1 MAWVSGTLLTGM
13 EVETVAQKS
22 GRPVALAARTA
33 CEAFQATA
41 AACPDRTAIRTRGD
55 EFSCTWSEYAE
66 RVEAVAGGLASL
78 GVERGDTVAL
88 MLTNRPEFHFADS
101 AVMHLG
107 ATPFSIYNTYTV
119 EQIEHLLG
127 DAGSRVVITEQA
139 YVDKI
144 LSARAGLDSIEHVVL
159 VDGNPVEGTTAFADL
174 DEPGPEGFDFEGSW
188 KAVEPDDVLTLIY
201 TSGTTGPPKGVQ
213 ITHANI
219 CETVRSYD
227 ELIEFPDGGR
237 IVSYL
242 PMAHVAERNVSH
254 YLPML
259 LGFTVTCCPDAR
271 EVMAYLPEVRPTW
284 FFAVPRIWEKLK
296 AGLEQMLASAPAE
309 QRAGMQQAMD
319 AALEKVRLEQRD
331 ADVPTELS
339 ARVEAS
345 DAEVFSNLRA
355 HLGLDAVEACNV
367 GAAPTPPEVIEF
379 FHALGIPL
387 AELWGMSETTGAGT
401 CNPPERIKI
410 GTVGPPAP
418 GVEIKLAD
426 DGEVMIRG
434 PVVMKGYRN
443 LPEKTAE
450 TMSDDGFLM
459 TGDIGEFD
467 EDGYLR
473 IVDRKK
479 ELIITAA
486 GKNLSPANIEARLKQ
501 IPLVSQA
508 IAIGD
513 RRKYIS
519 ALMTLDAE
527 AVRRWAKENG
537 LDGDLASLAGS
548 DELIAE
554 IQRGLDQ
561 ANDDLARVE
570 QVKRFGVLPAD
581 WEPGGDELTP
591 TMKLKRK
598 PILQKYAAE
607 VEALYDA

>member
-1 MAWVSGTLLTGM
+1 MG
-13 EVETVAQKS
+13 VETVARNTE
-22 GRPVALAARTA
+22 RPAGLDGRTA

-41 AACPDRTAIRTRGD
+41 AAHPDRPAIRTRGD
-55 EFSCTWSEYAE
+55 EFTCSWGEYAA
-66 RVEAVAGGLASL
+66 RVQTIAAGLAAGGVS
-78 GVERGDTVAL
+78 RGDTVAL
-88 MLTNRPEFHFADS
+88 MLANRPEFHFADS
-101 AVMHLG
+101 AAMHLG
-107 ATPFSIYNTYTV
+107 ATPFSVYNTYTE
-119 EQIEHLLG
+119 EQLAHLLQ
-127 DAGSRVVITEQA
+127 DAASRVVITEQA
-139 YVDKI
+139 HVDKI
-144 LSARAGLDSIEHVVL
+144 LAVRDAVESVQQVVV
-159 VDGNPVEGTTAFADL
+159 VDGEPPPGTISL
-174 DEPGPEGFDFEGSW
+174 DELAAACAADFEFEATW
-188 KAVEPDDVLTLIY
+188 RAVQPDDVLTLIY

-227 ELIEFPDGGR
+227 ELIQFPDGGR

-259 LGFTVTCCPDAR
+259 CGFTATCCPDPR

-296 AGLEQMLASAPAE
+296 AGLEQMLAAGPE
-309 QRAGMQQAMD
+309 QQRAGTQAALG
-319 AALEKVRLEQRD
+319 AALEKVRLEQSGEP
-331 ADVPTELS
+331 VPDELA
-339 ARVEAS
+339 ARVAKA
-345 DAEVFSNLRA
+345 DDQIFSKLRE
-355 HLGLDAVEACNV
+355 HLGLDQVEACNV

-387 AELWGMSETTGAGT
+387 SELWGMSETTGAGT

-410 GTVGPPAP
+410 GTIGPPAP
-418 GVEIKLAD
+418 GVEIKLAS
-426 DGEVMIRG
+426 DGEIMIKG

-450 TMSDDGFLM
+450 TFTEDGFLL
-459 TGDIGEFD
+459 TGDIGELD

-479 ELIITAA
+479 ELIITAQ

-508 IAIGD
+508 VAIGD

-519 ALMTLDAE
+519 ALLTLEPE
-527 AVRRWAKENG
+527 AARSWAQEHRVE
-537 LDGDLASLAGS
+537 GDLAAVSESEELA
-548 DELIAE
+548 AE
-554 IQRGLDQ
+554 VQRGLDV
-561 ANDDLARVE
+561 ANQDLARVE
-570 QVKRFGVLPAD
+570 QVKRFAILPAD

-598 PILQKYAAE
+598 PIAHKYAQE
-607 VEALYDA
+607 IESLYDG

>member
-1 MAWVSGTLLTGM
+1 MGL
-13 EVETVAQKS
+13 ETVARS
-22 GRPVALAARTA
+22 TERPAGLDGRTA

-41 AACPDRTAIRTRGD
+41 AAHPDRPAIRTRGD
-55 EFSCTWSEYAE
+55 EFTCTWGEYAA
-66 RVEAVAGGLASL
+66 RVEAIASGLAAR
-78 GVERGDTVAL
+78 GVRPGDSVAL
-88 MLTNRPEFHFADS
+88 MLLNRPEFHFADA

-107 ATPFSIYNTYTV
+107 ATPFSIYNTYTE
-119 EQIEHLLG
+119 EQVAHLVR
-127 DAGSRVVITEQA
+127 DSASRVVITEQA
-139 YVDKI
+139 HADKI
-144 LSARAGLDSIEHVVL
+144 LAVREGVESLEDVVL
-159 VDGNPVEGTTAFADL
+159 VDGDPPAGTISL
-174 DEPGPEGFDFEGSW
+174 DQLAESGSSDFDFEAAW
-188 KAVEPDDVLTLIY
+188 RAVEPDDVLTLIY

-227 ELIEFPDGGR
+227 ELIQFPDGGR

-259 LGFTVTCCPDAR
+259 CGFTITCCPDAR
-271 EVMAYLPEVRPTW
+271 EVMEYMPEVRPTW

-296 AGLEQMLASAPAE
+296 SGLEQTLAAAPEKERSATRKALE
-309 QRAGMQQAMD
+309 V
-319 AALEKVRLEQRD
+319 ALEKVRLEQRGEPVPEELTAAVAK
-331 ADVPTELS
+331 ADEQL
-339 ARVEAS
+339 
-345 DAEVFSNLRA
+345 FSKLRRG
-355 HLGLDAVEACNV
+355 LGLDQVEACNV

-379 FHALGIPL
+379 FHALGVPL
-387 AELWGMSETTGAGT
+387 SELWGMSETTGAGT

-410 GTVGPPAP
+410 GTIGPPAP

-426 DGEVMIRG
+426 DGEIMIKG

-450 TMSDDGFLM
+450 TFTDDGFLL
-459 TGDIGEFD
+459 TGDIGQFD
-467 EDGYLR
+467 DDGYLR

-479 ELIITAA
+479 ELIITAQ

-508 IAIGD
+508 VAIGD

-519 ALMTLDAE
+519 ALLTLDAE
-527 AVRRWAKENG
+527 AAKAWAAEH
-537 LDGDLASLAGS
+537 DIDADLAALAENE
-548 DELIAE
+548 ELVAE
-554 IQRGLDQ
+554 VQRGLDI
-561 ANDDLARVE
+561 ANQDLARVE
-570 QVKRFGVLPAD
+570 QVKRFAILPAD

-598 PILQKYAAE
+598 PIAEKYAGQI
-607 VEALYDA
+607 EALYDG

>member
-1 MAWVSGTLLTGM
+1 MG
-13 EVETVAQKS
+13 VETAARS
-22 GRPVALAARTA
+22 TARPVGLDGRTA

-41 AACPDRTAIRTRGD
+41 AAHPDRPAIRTRGG
-55 EFSCTWSEYAE
+55 EFTCTWGEYAE
-66 RVEAVAGGLASL
+66 RVASIAAGLAAA
-78 GVERGDTVAL
+78 GVGHGDTVAL
-88 MLTNRPEFHFADS
+88 MLSNRPEFHFAD
-101 AVMHLG
+101 AGVMHLG
-107 ATPFSIYNTYTV
+107 ATPFSIYNTYTE
-119 EQIEHLLG
+119 EQIAHLLG
-127 DAGSRVVITEQA
+127 DAGSRIVITEQA
-139 YVDKI
+139 YLPKV
-144 LSARAGLDSIEHVVL
+144 LAASEAAGVVERVVV
-159 VDGNPVEGTTAFADL
+159 VDGEPPAGTSSL
-174 DEPGPEGFDFEGSW
+174 DELAAGGDRDFDFETAW
-188 KAVEPDDVLTLIY
+188 RAVEPDDVLTLIY

-227 ELIEFPDGGR
+227 ELIQFPDGGR

-259 LGFTVTCCPDAR
+259 CGFTVTCCPDPR

-296 AGLEQMLASAPAE
+296 AGLEHSLAAAPPD
-309 QRAGMQQAMD
+309 QRAATESALA
-319 AALEKVRLEQRD
+319 AALQKVRLEQAREPVPEALAAQVAE
-331 ADVPTELS
+331 ADERL
-339 ARVEAS
+339 
-345 DAEVFSNLRA
+345 FCKLRG
-355 HLGLDAVEACNV
+355 HLGLDEVEACNV

-387 AELWGMSETTGAGT
+387 SELWGMSETTGAGT

-410 GTVGPPAP
+410 GTIGPPAP
-418 GVEIKLAD
+418 GVEIRLAE
-426 DGEVMIRG
+426 DGEIMIKG

-450 TMSDDGFLM
+450 TFTEDGFLL
-459 TGDIGEFD
+459 TGDIGELD

-508 IAIGD
+508 VAIGD

-519 ALMTLDAE
+519 ALLTLDPE
-527 AVRRWAKENG
+527 AAKRWAEEHG
-537 LDGDLASLAGS
+537 VEGDLASIAAN

-554 IQRGLDQ
+554 VQRGMDA
-561 ANDDLARVE
+561 ANEDLARVE
-570 QVKRFGVLPAD
+570 QVKRFVVLPAD

-598 PILQKYAAE
+598 PIAEKYAAE
-607 VEALYDA
+607 IEALYDG

>member
-1 MAWVSGTLLTGM
+1 MVLFSGTLLIGM
-13 EVETVAQKS
+13 EVETVGQKS
-22 GRPVALAARTA
+22 GRPAALAAGTA

-41 AACPDRTAIRTRGD
+41 AACPERTAIRTRGD
-55 EFSCTWSEYAE
+55 EFSCTWAEYAE
-66 RVEAVAGGLASL
+66 RVEALAAGLA
-78 GVERGDTVAL
+78 GVGVQRGDTVAL
-88 MLTNRPEFHFADS
+88 MLANRPEFHFADT

-119 EQIEHLLG
+119 EQIEHLLD
-127 DAGSRVVITEQA
+127 DAGSRVVITEHA
-139 YVDKI
+139 YLDKV
-144 LSARAGLDSIEHVVL
+144 LSARERLDSIERVVV
-159 VDGNPVEGTTAFADL
+159 VDGDPVPDTISLAALAEAG
-174 DEPGPEGFDFEGSW
+174 EEGFDFEASW
-188 KAVEPDDVLTLIY
+188 TAVEPDDVLTLIY

-227 ELIEFPDGGR
+227 DLIVFPDGGR

-259 LGFTVTCCPDAR
+259 LGFTITCCPDPR

-296 AGLEQMLASAPAE
+296 AGLEQMLAGAPAE
-309 QRAGMQQAMD
+309 QRAGMEQAIA
-319 AALEKVRLEQRD
+319 AALEKVRLEQRG
-331 ADVPTELS
+331 ADVPPELT
-339 ARVEAS
+339 ARVEAA
-345 DAEVFSNLRA
+345 DAEVFSGLRS
-355 HLGLDAVEACNV
+355 HLGLDQVEACNV

-443 LPEKTAE
+443 LPSKTAE
-450 TMSDDGFLM
+450 TMGDDGFLL

-519 ALMTLDAE
+519 ALLTLDAE
-527 AVRRWAKENG
+527 AAERWASEQ
-537 LDGDLASLAGS
+537 DVESDLASLAES
-548 DELIAE
+548 EELIAAV
-554 IQRGLDQ
+554 QRGLDE

-570 QVKRFGVLPAD
+570 QVKRFALLPVD

-598 PILQKYAAE
+598 PILEKYSAD

>member
-1 MAWVSGTLLTGM
+1 MQ
-13 EVETVAQKS
+13 VETV
-22 GRPVALAARTA
+22 GRTTERPAALDARTA

-41 AACPDRTAIRTRGD
+41 AAHPDRTAIRTRHD
-55 EFSCTWSEYAE
+55 EFSCTWGEYAE
-66 RVEAVAGGLASL
+66 RVSDLAAGLASM
-78 GVERGDTVAL
+78 GVSRGDTVAL
-88 MLTNRPEFHFADS
+88 MLTNRPEFHLADA

-107 ATPFSIYNTYTV
+107 GAPFSIYNTYTK
-119 EQIEHLLG
+119 EQIEHLLS
-127 DAGSRVVITEQA
+127 DAGSRVVITEQGHLET
-139 YVDKI
+139 I
-144 LSARAGLDSIEHVVL
+144 RAVAEALDSVEHVVV
-159 VDGNPVEGTTAFADL
+159 VDSEARGDAISLDDL
-174 DEPGPEGFDFEGSW
+174 AARGDPEFDFEAAW
-188 KAVEPDDVLTLIY
+188 RAVEPDDVLTLIY

-227 ELIEFPDGGR
+227 DLIEFPDGGR

-259 LGFTVTCCPDAR
+259 CGFTITCCPDAR
-271 EVMAYLPEVRPTW
+271 EVISYLPEVKPTW

-309 QRAGMQQAMD
+309 QRE
-319 AALEKVRLEQRD
+319 AAEKALSAAVEKVRLEQR
-331 ADVPTELS
+331 AEPVPAAL
-339 ARVEAS
+339 AAGVEAA
-345 DAEVFSNLRA
+345 DREMFSGLRS
-355 HLGLDAVEACNV
+355 HLGLDELQACNV

-401 CNPPERIKI
+401 CNPPDRIKI

-418 GVEIKLAD
+418 NVEIKLAE
-426 DGEVMIRG
+426 DGEVMIKG

-443 LPEKTAE
+443 LPKKTAE
-450 TMSDDGFLM
+450 TFTDDGFLL

-501 IPLVSQA
+501 IPMVSQA

-519 ALMTLDAE
+519 ALLTLDVE
-527 AVRRWAKENG
+527 AAGLWARERD
-537 LDGDLASLAGS
+537 LDADSAALAGNE
-548 DELIAE
+548 ELVAE
-554 IQRGLDQ
+554 IQRGVDR
-561 ANDDLARVE
+561 ANEELARVE
-570 QVKRFGVLPAD
+570 QVKRFAILPSD

-598 PILQKYAAE
+598 PILEKYATE
-607 VEALYDA
+607 VEALYDG

>member
-1 MAWVSGTLLTGM
+1 M
-13 EVETVAQKS
+13 EVETA
-22 GRPVALAARTA
+22 GRKTEAPAALGARTA
-33 CEAFQATA
+33 CEAFQTTA
-41 AACPDRTAIRTRGD
+41 DAHPDRAAIRTRDD
-55 EFSCTWSEYAE
+55 EFSCSWGVYAE
-66 RVEAVAGGLASL
+66 RVQQIAAGLAGL
-78 GVERGDTVAL
+78 GVEVGDTVAL

-101 AVMHLG
+101 AAMHLG
-107 ATPFSIYNTYTV
+107 ATPFSIYNTYTA
-119 EQIEHLLG
+119 EQIEHLLS
-127 DAGSRVVITEQA
+127 DAGSRIVITEQA
-139 YVDKI
+139 HLGQV
-144 LSARAGLDSIEHVVL
+144 LAASAGLDSLEAVVV
-159 VDGNPVEGTTAFADL
+159 VDGDPPAGTMSL
-174 DEPGPEGFDFEGSW
+174 DELTERADASFDFEAAW
-188 KAVEPDDVLTLIY
+188 RAVEPDDVLTLIY

-227 ELIEFPDGGR
+227 ALIQFPDGGR

-259 LGFTVTCCPDAR
+259 CGFTVTCCPDPR
-271 EVMAYLPEVRPTW
+271 EAIAFLPEVRPTW

-296 AGLEQMLASAPAE
+296 AGLEQMLAAAPAE
-309 QRAGMQQAMD
+309 QRSAMEGAL
-319 AALEKVRLEQRD
+319 AAATEKVRLEQSG
-331 ADVPTELS
+331 ADVPAEL
-339 ARVEAS
+339 
-345 DAEVFSNLRA
+345 DAQVQKADEEVFSKLRE
-355 HLGLDAVEACNV
+355 HLGLDQVEACNV
-367 GAAPTPPEVIEF
+367 GAAPTPSEVIEF

-401 CNPPERIKI
+401 CNPPDRIKI

-418 GVEIKLAD
+418 GVEIKLAS

-450 TMSDDGFLM
+450 TLTSDGFLL

-467 EDGYLR
+467 DDGYLR

-519 ALMTLDAE
+519 ALLTLDAE
-527 AVRRWAKENG
+527 AAQRWADQHG
-537 LDGDLASLAGS
+537 ADGDAASLAANE
-548 DELIAE
+548 ELVAE
-554 IQRGLDQ
+554 LQRGVDQ
-561 ANDDLARVE
+561 ANEDLARVE
-570 QVKRFGVLPAD
+570 QVKRFAVLPAD

-598 PILQKYAAE
+598 PILEKYATE
-607 VEALYDA
+607 VEGLYDG

>member
-1 MAWVSGTLLTGM
+1 MGVQA
-13 EVETVAQKS
+13 VARNTE
-22 GRPVALAARTA
+22 RPAGLDGHTA
-33 CEAFQATA
+33 CEAFQATVA
-41 AACPDRTAIRTRGD
+41 AHPDRPAIRTRGD
-55 EFSCTWSEYAE
+55 EFTCTWGEYAA
-66 RVEAVAGGLASL
+66 RVEAIAGGLAAG
-78 GVERGDTVAL
+78 GVGRGDTVAL
-88 MLTNRPEFHFADS
+88 MLVNRPEFHFADS

-107 ATPFSIYNTYTV
+107 ATPFSIYNTYTE
-119 EQIEHLLG
+119 EQIAHLLQDSG
-127 DAGSRVVITEQA
+127 ARVVITEQA
-139 YVDKI
+139 HADKI
-144 LSARAGLDSIEHVVL
+144 LAVRDAVESIEQVVVVDGEPPPGTIGLDEL
-159 VDGNPVEGTTAFADL
+159 AADAAA
-174 DEPGPEGFDFEGSW
+174 DFDFDAAW
-188 KAVEPDDVLTLIY
+188 HAVEPDDVLTLIY

-227 ELIEFPDGGR
+227 ELIQFPDGGR

-259 LGFTVTCCPDAR
+259 CGFTITCCPDAR

-296 AGLEQMLASAPAE
+296 GGLEQMLAAAPAE
-309 QRAGMQQAMD
+309 QRAATQ
-319 AALEKVRLEQRD
+319 AALADALDKVGLEQS
-331 ADVPTELS
+331 AQPVPDDLA
-339 ARVEAS
+339 ARVAKADEAIF
-345 DAEVFSNLRA
+345 ATLRE
-355 HLGLDAVEACNV
+355 HLGLDRVEACNV

-387 AELWGMSETTGAGT
+387 SELWGMSETTGAGT

-410 GTVGPPAP
+410 GTIGPPAP
-418 GVEIKLAD
+418 GVEIKLAE
-426 DGEVMIRG
+426 DGEIMVKG

-450 TMSDDGFLM
+450 TFTEDGFLL
-459 TGDIGEFD
+459 TGDIGKFD

-479 ELIITAA
+479 ELIITAQ

-508 IAIGD
+508 VAIGD
-513 RRKYIS
+513 RRKYIG
-519 ALMTLDAE
+519 ALLTLDPE
-527 AVRRWAKENG
+527 AAKSWAKQNG
-537 LDGDLASLAGS
+537 VEGDLAA
-548 DELIAE
+548 IAE
-554 IQRGLDQ
+554 SDDLVAEVERGLEV
-561 ANDDLARVE
+561 ANQDLARVE
-570 QVKRFGVLPAD
+570 QVKRFAVLAAD

-598 PILQKYAAE
+598 PIAEKYADE
-607 VEALYDA
+607 IESLYDG

>member
-1 MAWVSGTLLTGM
+1 MQ
-13 EVETVAQKS
+13 VETLGRTT
-22 GRPVALAARTA
+22 GRPAALDARTA

-41 AACPDRTAIRTRGD
+41 AAYPERTAIRTRHD
-55 EFSCTWSEYAE
+55 EFSCTWGEYAE
-66 RVEAVAGGLASL
+66 RVSELAAGLASM
-78 GVERGDTVAL
+78 GVGRGDTVAL
-88 MLTNRPEFHFADS
+88 MLSNRPEFHLAD
-101 AVMHLG
+101 AAIMHLG
-107 ATPFSIYNTYTV
+107 AAPFSIYNTYTK
-119 EQIEHLLG
+119 EQIEHLLS
-127 DAGSRVVITEQA
+127 DAGSRVVITEQGHL
-139 YVDKI
+139 DTI
-144 LSARAGLDSIEHVVL
+144 LAVADELDSVQDVVV
-159 VDGNPVEGTTAFADL
+159 VDGEPRGNTISLDDLAARGDPAFDL
-174 DEPGPEGFDFEGSW
+174 EAAW
-188 KAVEPDDVLTLIY
+188 RAVEPDDVLTLIY

-227 ELIEFPDGGR
+227 GLIEFPDGGR

-259 LGFTVTCCPDAR
+259 CGFTITCCPDPR
-271 EVMAYLPEVRPTW
+271 EVISYLPEVKPTW

-296 AGLEQMLASAPAE
+296 AGLEQTLAAAPAE
-309 QRAGMQQAMD
+309 QRA
-319 AALEKVRLEQRD
+319 AADKALSAAIEKVRLEQSGEP
-331 ADVPTELS
+331 VPAEL
-339 ARVEAS
+339 AAGVEAA
-345 DAEVFSNLRA
+345 DKEMFSGLRS
-355 HLGLDAVEACNV
+355 HLGLDEIQACNV
-367 GAAPTPPEVIEF
+367 GAAPTPLEVIEF

-418 GVEIKLAD
+418 GIEIKLAE
-426 DGEVMIRG
+426 DGEVMIKG

-450 TMSDDGFLM
+450 TFTDDGFLL

-501 IPLVSQA
+501 IPMVSQA

-519 ALMTLDAE
+519 ALLTLDAE
-527 AVRRWAKENG
+527 AVARWARERD
-537 LDGDLASLAGS
+537 LEGDPAELAGNE
-548 DELIAE
+548 DLVVE
-554 IQRGLDQ
+554 IQRGVDR
-561 ANDDLARVE
+561 ANEDLARVE
-570 QVKRFGVLPAD
+570 QVKRFAILPGD

-598 PILQKYAAE
+598 PTFEKYAAE
-607 VEALYDA
+607 VEALYEG

>member
-1 MAWVSGTLLTGM
+1 MGVQA
-13 EVETVAQKS
+13 VARNTE
-22 GRPVALAARTA
+22 RPAGLDGRTA

-41 AACPDRTAIRTRGD
+41 AAHPDRPAIRTRGD
-55 EFSCTWSEYAE
+55 EFTCTWGEYAA
-66 RVEAVAGGLASL
+66 RVQAIAAGLAAGG
-78 GVERGDTVAL
+78 VRRGDTVAL
-88 MLTNRPEFHFADS
+88 MLLNRPEFHFADA

-107 ATPFSIYNTYTV
+107 ATPFSIYNTYTE
-119 EQIEHLLG
+119 EQIAHLLQDSG
-127 DAGSRVVITEQA
+127 ARVVITEQA
-139 YVDKI
+139 HADKI
-144 LSARAGLDSIEHVVL
+144 LAVRDAVEGVEQVVL
-159 VDGNPVEGTTAFADL
+159 VDGEPPPGTISL
-174 DEPGPEGFDFEGSW
+174 DELAAGGEPDFDFDAAW
-188 KAVEPDDVLTLIY
+188 RAVQPDDVLTLIY

-213 ITHANI
+213 ITHTNI

-227 ELIEFPDGGR
+227 ELIQFPDGGR

-259 LGFTVTCCPDAR
+259 CGFTITCCQDAR

-296 AGLEQMLASAPAE
+296 GGLEQMLAAAPSE
-309 QRAGMQQAMD
+309 QRADTQ
-319 AALEKVRLEQRD
+319 AALADALDKVRLEQSGQP
-331 ADVPTELS
+331 VPDELA
-339 ARVEAS
+339 ARVATADEAIF
-345 DAEVFSNLRA
+345 AKLRE
-355 HLGLDAVEACNV
+355 HLGLDRVEACNV

-387 AELWGMSETTGAGT
+387 SELWGMSETTGAGT
-401 CNPPERIKI
+401 CNPPEQIKI
-410 GTVGPPAP
+410 GTIGPPAP
-418 GVEIKLAD
+418 GVEIKLAE
-426 DGEVMIRG
+426 DGEIMISG

-450 TMSDDGFLM
+450 AFTEDGFLL
-459 TGDIGEFD
+459 TGDIGVFD

-479 ELIITAA
+479 ELIITAQ

-508 IAIGD
+508 VAIGD

-519 ALMTLDAE
+519 ALLTLDPE
-527 AVRRWAKENG
+527 AAKSWAKQNG
-537 LDGDLASLAGS
+537 VEGDLAAISGS
-548 DELIAE
+548 EDLIAE
-554 IQRGLDQ
+554 VQRGLEV
-561 ANDDLARVE
+561 ANQDLARVE
-570 QVKRFGVLPAD
+570 QVKRFAVLPAD

-598 PILQKYAAE
+598 PIAEKYADE
-607 VEALYDA
+607 IESLYDG

>member
-1 MAWVSGTLLTGM
+1 MVVVDGEPPPGTISL
-13 EVETVAQKS
+13 
-22 GRPVALAARTA
+22 
-33 CEAFQATA
+33 
-41 AACPDRTAIRTRGD
+41 D
-55 EFSCTWSEYAE
+55 EL
-66 RVEAVAGGLASL
+66 AGG
-78 GVERGDTVAL
+78 GG
-88 MLTNRPEFHFADS
+88 
-101 AVMHLG
+101 G
-107 ATPFSIYNTYTV
+107 
-119 EQIEHLLG
+119 
-127 DAGSRVVITEQA
+127 
-139 YVDKI
+139 
-144 LSARAGLDSIEHVVL
+144 
-159 VDGNPVEGTTAFADL
+159 
-174 DEPGPEGFDFEGSW
+174 DFEFEATW
-188 KAVEPDDVLTLIY
+188 RAVQPDDVLTLIY

-227 ELIEFPDGGR
+227 ELIQFPDGGR

-259 LGFTVTCCPDAR
+259 CGFTATCCPDPR

-296 AGLEQMLASAPAE
+296 AGLEQMLAAGPE
-309 QRAGMQQAMD
+309 QQRAGTQAALG
-319 AALEKVRLEQRD
+319 AALEKVRLEQSGEP
-331 ADVPTELS
+331 VPDELA
-339 ARVEAS
+339 ARVAKA
-345 DAEVFSNLRA
+345 DDQIFSRLRE
-355 HLGLDAVEACNV
+355 HLGLDQVEACNV

-387 AELWGMSETTGAGT
+387 SELWGMSETTGAGT

-410 GTVGPPAP
+410 GTIGPPAP
-418 GVEIKLAD
+418 GVEIKLAS
-426 DGEVMIRG
+426 DGEIMIKG

-450 TMSDDGFLM
+450 TFTEDGFLL
-459 TGDIGEFD
+459 TGDIGELD

-479 ELIITAA
+479 ELIITAQ

-508 IAIGD
+508 VAIGD

-519 ALMTLDAE
+519 ALLTLEPE
-527 AVRRWAKENG
+527 AARNWAQEHRVE
-537 LDGDLASLAGS
+537 GDLAAVSESEELA
-548 DELIAE
+548 AE
-554 IQRGLDQ
+554 VQRGLDV
-561 ANDDLARVE
+561 ANQDLARVE
-570 QVKRFGVLPAD
+570 QVKRFAILPAD

-598 PILQKYAAE
+598 PIAHKYAQE
-607 VEALYDA
+607 IESLYDG